1 MTLWAKLREFVDN
14 FGDSDDES
22 ARDLD
27 EEELRLAAA
36 ALLVRATVID
46 GEVDRSERKVLGEV
60 LSRRFELDT
69 GEVDALIREA
79 TQKEKDAVDLYGFT
93 SVLKRRL
100 DHDERMKIVEMLW
113 EVVIADG
120 VIHEFE
126 ANLVWRAAEL
136 LGVTSRD
143 RVLMRKRVESRH
155 A

>member
-1 MTLWAKLREFVDN
+1 MTLWAKLKEFVDN